1 MPNFSVEQ
9 SLMKAKSYANKGEII
24 EAEKLYETILKK
36 FSNNLRAQQGLAA
49 LKKHNVNKNIQN
61 PPQEVIDQLVN
72 LYNQGQ
78 FAVVVDQAEALIKQY
93 PTAILIWNILGA
105 SRSQIGM
112 FEEAIV
118 AYKKTISLKP
128 DYVEAYTNMGVALS
142 NIGKLDEAIDTY
154 KKAISLYPKYAEAYN
169 NMGVVLKNQDK
180 FAEAIEAYEKSVSL
194 KPNYTEAYDNMGVA
208 LKNIGKLDEA
218 IKAHKKAI
226 SLNPSYVKSYYNIG
240 NFFREQLKLDE
251 AIQYYR
257 KSISLKPD
265 YIDAYNNMGLVFYYQ
280 DKIEEAMQVYNKAL
294 SINPTSYIAHKNLS
308 FALLRSGRVQ
318 EGLDELEWRWKSPD
332 FLYNERSFLQPLWD
346 GKQSLNGKR
355 ILIWHEQGVGDTI
368 NWSSILPLV
377 TNRAAHCILECQEK
391 LVPLLKRSFPNVEV
405 KPEDRSR
412 DLKRDDFD
420 YHLPMGSLYKHFLQ
434 EITDNPKSDA
444 HLIPDPDRVNHWRGR
459 LNLLG
464 KGPYIGIAWKSSN
477 MSVERLPNYSC
488 ISEWSQILSLPDV
501 TFINLQS
508 KDFAD
513 DLAKVRE
520 ELGITIHNF
529 DDLDQWNNIDDVAA
543 LCSAIDMVICNHGT
557 VPLISGGVGTVTKL
571 ANWRQSPWNNILNN
585 PVGPSID
592 IFERDTLEPWENVFN
607 SIAED
612 IVELKKN
619 GEING

>member
-61 PPQEVIDQLVN
+61 PPQEVINQLVN

-78 FAVVVDQAEALIKQY
+78 FAVVVDQGEALIKQY

-105 SRSQIGM
+105 SYIALGFFVKATEALQKVTELNPNYDIGFNNLGIALKNQGRLDEAVETFQKALLINPLSYEAFNNM
-112 FEEAIV
+112 GNALQNNGKLDDAIKAYNEALFIKPNHAHSHNNMGGALEHKGKIEEAIV
-118 AYKKTISLKP
+118 SYKKS
-128 DYVEAYTNMGVALS
+128 
-142 NIGKLDEAIDTY
+142 
-154 KKAISLYPKYAEAYN
+154 
-169 NMGVVLKNQDK
+169 
-180 FAEAIEAYEKSVSL
+180 
-194 KPNYTEAYDNMGVA
+194 
-208 LKNIGKLDEA
+208 
-218 IKAHKKAI
+218 I
-226 SLNPSYVKSYYNIG
+226 SLNPTYADAHQNLGYLYLNRGK
-240 NFFREQLKLDE
+240 LK
-251 AIQYYR
+251 
-257 KSISLKPD
+257 
-265 YIDAYNNMGLVFYYQ
+265 
-280 DKIEEAMQVYNKAL
+280 
-294 SINPTSYIAHKNLS
+294 
-308 FALLRSGRVQ
+308 
-318 EGLDELEWRWKSPD
+318 EGLDEIEWRWKTDIFSGQKR
-332 FLYNERSFLQPLWD
+332 NFLQPLWD

-368 NWSSILPLV
+368 NWSSILPLA

-434 EITDNPKSDA
+434 EITDNPKPDA

-459 LNLLG
+459 LNLVG

-571 ANWRQSPWNNILNN
+571 ANWRQSSWNNILHN

>member
-1 MPNFSVEQ
+1 
-9 SLMKAKSYANKGEII
+9 
-24 EAEKLYETILKK
+24 
-36 FSNNLRAQQGLAA
+36 
-49 LKKHNVNKNIQN
+49 
-61 PPQEVIDQLVN
+61 
-72 LYNQGQ
+72 
-78 FAVVVDQAEALIKQY
+78 
-93 PTAILIWNILGA
+93 
-105 SRSQIGM
+105 
-112 FEEAIV
+112 
-118 AYKKTISLKP
+118 
-128 DYVEAYTNMGVALS
+128 
-142 NIGKLDEAIDTY
+142 
-154 KKAISLYPKYAEAYN
+154 
-169 NMGVVLKNQDK
+169 MGVVLKNQDK

-368 NWSSILPLV
+368 NWSSILPLA

-434 EITDNPKSDA
+434 EITDNPKPDA

-459 LNLLG
+459 LNLVG

-607 SIAED
+607 SIFID
-612 IVELKKN
+612 LVKLKN
-619 GEING
+619 